1 MSKSPAKQNDHTGI
15 ESIPTISD
23 GALNDKFYSL
33 IKKIEKNNNDKEAKG
48 EEKDDDEQTY
58 NKDRALKELY
68 DESVD
73 FKNTLAALRSNIKQL
88 SSQFNAY
95 DVKCNSLIQGEFDEY
110 RNLRTKIEDEKKRIE
125 ESNTLNDKRMEE
137 RSNRLKVMQIEFLK

>member
-1 MSKSPAKQNDHTGI
+1 MKKSPQNLKNYENQVVDH
-15 ESIPTISD
+15 TISD

-33 IKKIEKNNNDKEAKG
+33 IKKIEKNNNEKEAKG
-48 EEKDDDEQTY
+48 EEKDDEQTY

-73 FKNTLAALRSNIKQL
+73 FKNTLAQLRSNIKQL

-95 DVKCNSLIQGEFDEY
+95 D
-110 RNLRTKIEDEKKRIE
+110 
-125 ESNTLNDKRMEE
+125 
-137 RSNRLKVMQIEFLK
+137 